1 MVVVTRCTEA
11 SPSITTTTMT
21 TMPIDPAKKA
31 ICHNSKTG
39 IISVAHYE
47 LRPRMG
53 EPEVDRILRPLKLSL
68 RNWART

>member
-1 MVVVTRCTEA
+1 
-11 SPSITTTTMT
+11 MT